1 MGSVKLVIKIDSII
15 KIKLKQ
21 NEENIEGLFIGLYLV
36 IYKMNFTILL

>member
-21 NEENIEGLFIGLYLV
+21 KEENKEDLFIGVYLV